1 MRKLKE
7 KFAYDESSFE
17 YRKQVQK
24 YKTFPQELLFE
35 DFVNL
40 RQPLDATDRV
50 LSSNNVEVGLDYV
63 EFKPINVDFSDSRV
77 VAIYGKKEFG
87 KTNLLRLLLRN
98 LKNNKKNS
106 RFVFFDDGRK
116 QLKVFYDE
124 FLKHLTV
131 IIFLSMSKFL

>member
-1 MRKLKE
+1 MMNLHLNIENRFKNTKH
-7 KFAYDESSFE
+7 FHRNF
-17 YRKQVQK
+17 
-24 YKTFPQELLFE
+24 FFE

-63 EFKPINVDFSDSRV
+63 EFQPINVDFSDSRV

-87 KTNLLRLLLRN
+87 KTNLLRLLLQN

-106 RFVFFDDGRK
+106 RFVFF
-116 QLKVFYDE
+116 LMTAE
-124 FLKHLTV
+124 
-131 IIFLSMSKFL
+131 SN

>member
-87 KTNLLRLLLRN
+87 KTNLLRLLLQN
-98 LKNNKKNS
+98 LKNNKKK
-106 RFVFFDDGRK
+106 F
-116 QLKVFYDE
+116 KVCLF
-124 FLKHLTV
+124 
-131 IIFLSMSKFL
+131 